1 MSTAPLVDIFIPCFV
16 DQLYPHTALNMVKV
30 LEAVG
35 CRVSYNASQTCCG
48 QPAYNAGY
56 KAESR
61 DIAQKFLT
69 DFAAPAGAARY
80 VVSPVA
86 SCVGRVRNA

>member
-1 MSTAPLVDIFIPCFV
+1 MMPAATPIVDIFIPCFV

-35 CRVSYNASQTCCG
+35 CQVNYNPAQTCCG

-56 KAESR
+56 KQESR
-61 DIAQKFLT
+61 DIADKFLT
-69 DFAAPAGAARY
+69 DFTAPVGAPRY
-80 VVSPVA
+80 VVSPSA
-86 SCVGRVRNA
+86 